1 MITAIVVVCVIAVDQ
16 FPELLLLKDNTSNDF
31 TIRKESSAP
40 SALMLGVANHHS
52 ISLNPECPEFHKRI
66 RRLPIFEDASSADFL
81 LLSVLRR

>member
-31 TIRKESSAP
+31 TIRNESSAP
-40 SALMLGVANHHS
+40 SALMLGVANYHA
-52 ISLNPECPEFHKRI
+52 IPLNPEGPEFHKRI
-66 RRLPIFEDASSADFL
+66 RRLAIFENPSSADFL